1 MDNILLTS
9 IIASASACVG
19 ALIPCL
25 FAFLGKRQE
34 YEMERL
40 SKIEDVRR
48 SEFAVYLESL
58 QRMVNDG
65 NRENFLK
72 LQESTNRILL
82 YAGQEL
88 SSIVYEYYINLI
100 DRTNSGTQ
108 FSLKEHDEYQTKIV
122 NAMRHE
128 LGVSKDELI
137 CVRVIRA

>member
-65 NRENFLK
+65 NR
-72 LQESTNRILL
+72 
-82 YAGQEL
+82 
-88 SSIVYEYYINLI
+88 
-100 DRTNSGTQ
+100 
-108 FSLKEHDEYQTKIV
+108 
-122 NAMRHE
+122 
-128 LGVSKDELI
+128 
-137 CVRVIRA
+137 

>member
-88 SSIVYEYYINLI
+88 SSIVYEYYITLI
-100 DRTNSGTQ
+100 DRTNSGKQ
-108 FSLKEHDEYQTKIV
+108 FSLNEHDVYQTKIV

-137 CVRVIRA
+137 SVRVIRA